1 MKFSVLP
8 AILALVPFQASFL
21 GEQKPMARTAT
32 EPELLSVSPLGGRQG
47 TSFEVEVRGRAL
59 QGVSAAW
66 FQCNDLKAIVKTVE
80 EFEQEPIA
88 KGSKEKTSGSTHDSL
103 QGYRAVLDIEVD
115 RDAAIGLHAF
125 RLITPRGASN
135 ALTLQVVSEP
145 VVGETTSSHN
155 TPGEAQALEFPTVV
169 NGKIS
174 QEGELDFYSFEVT
187 EGQELLFQVLSD
199 FKMDVSY
206 RAQVDLALYDLSGSW
221 FDPHRANPLTIGN
234 PLLSWEPV
242 SKFSRKDFGSKFVLF
257 PHLSHRFNKK
267 GRYLISVGSFLGR
280 GGPDYSYQLRI
291 VSNSQPSDY
300 RSTRWTAGEP
310 AHPDP
315 GDWLERDSATLRQTG
330 SFTRR
335 LEENRLQRLWFRT
348 ARPPRKSE
356 PSVDASNR
364 GSGHPSGVKSETA
377 VTSVPALSQTA
388 AVDFPVMLMPR
399 REIEPNDQPSQALPI
414 TVPTLIEGTIQ
425 QPGDVDHYIFK
436 ATAGQR
442 LAFEIETPEAAPPQ
456 FNPWLKVLDAKGQ
469 ELFANIYKEYGGDG
483 DDVNKTLERKTLYTF
498 AQGGEYILQIRD
510 LTYRQGGPDFAY
522 RILIRPQIP
531 HIGRTEV
538 SLGVTSQGSQLVDT
552 TDRLNLLVGESK
564 KFTVVCEKEEGFDG
578 EIVISVENLPPGVQA
593 LPSSPAEWEEALL
606 RGMQYRPV
614 GVDIVDP
621 ANYRAKRQVVT
632 IALVASSDA
641 KPMTLPTLLRLTA
654 RPIVEGRPGASS
666 LPVGEFPFL
675 LIVPPKE

>member
-1 MKFSVLP
+1 MKLLILP
-8 AILALVPFQASFL
+8 TVIILGLFQGKTLAEERL
-21 GEQKPMARTAT
+21 ARSSK
-32 EPELLSVSPLGGRQG
+32 EPELLSVFPLGGRQG
-47 TSFEVEVRGRAL
+47 TTFEVEVRGRAL
-59 QGVSAAW
+59 EGVSAAW
-66 FQCNDLKAIVKTVE
+66 FQCNDLKATIKKVE
-80 EFEQEPIA
+80 EFEQAPIA
-88 KGSKEKTSGSTHDSL
+88 KGSKEYGSTHDSL
-103 QGYRAVLDIEVD
+103 QGYRAVLDIEIGP
-115 RDAAIGLHAF
+115 DAVIGLHAF

-135 ALTLQVVSEP
+135 PLTLQVVSEP
-145 VVGETTSSHN
+145 VVGETTSLHN
-155 TPGEAQALEFPTVV
+155 TPSEAQSLKFPTVV

-174 QEGELDFYSFEVT
+174 QEGELDFYSFDVA
-187 EGQELLFQVLSD
+187 EGEELLFQVLSD

-206 RAQVDLALYDLSGSW
+206 RAQVDLALYELSGSW
-221 FDPHRANPLTIGN
+221 FDPLRANLLSIGS

-257 PHLSHRFNKK
+257 PHLSHRFSKK
-267 GRYLISVGSFLGR
+267 GRYLISMGSFLGR

-291 VSNSQPSDY
+291 VSSNQSSLY
-300 RSTRWTAGEP
+300 RGTRWTAGES

-315 GDWLERDSATLRQTG
+315 SDWLERDSATLRQIG

-335 LEENRLQRLWFRT
+335 LGANRLQELCSRT
-348 ARPPRKSE
+348 AAVPRKSE
-356 PSVDASNR
+356 ANVDASNR
-364 GSGHPSGVKSETA
+364 SASSNPGGVKGETV
-377 VTSVPALSQTA
+377 VTSVPAVSETA
-388 AVDFPVMLMPR
+388 AADFSATVKPR
-399 REIEPNDQPSQALPI
+399 GETEPNDQPSEASQIA
-414 TVPTLIEGTIQ
+414 VPALIEGTIQ
-425 QPGDVDHYIFK
+425 QPGDVDHFTFK
-436 ATAGQR
+436 AAAGQR

-498 AQGGEYILQIRD
+498 AQEGQYILQIRD

-654 RPIVEGRPGASS
+654 RPIVEGRPGAS

-675 LIVPPKE
+675 LIAPPKE

>member
-1 MKFSVLP
+1 
-8 AILALVPFQASFL
+8 
-21 GEQKPMARTAT
+21 
-32 EPELLSVSPLGGRQG
+32 
-47 TSFEVEVRGRAL
+47 
-59 QGVSAAW
+59 
-66 FQCNDLKAIVKTVE
+66 
-80 EFEQEPIA
+80 
-88 KGSKEKTSGSTHDSL
+88 
-103 QGYRAVLDIEVD
+103 
-115 RDAAIGLHAF
+115 
-125 RLITPRGASN
+125 
-135 ALTLQVVSEP
+135 
-145 VVGETTSSHN
+145 
-155 TPGEAQALEFPTVV
+155 
-169 NGKIS
+169 
-174 QEGELDFYSFEVT
+174 
-187 EGQELLFQVLSD
+187 
-199 FKMDVSY
+199 
-206 RAQVDLALYDLSGSW
+206 
-221 FDPHRANPLTIGN
+221 
-234 PLLSWEPV
+234 
-242 SKFSRKDFGSKFVLF
+242 
-257 PHLSHRFNKK
+257 
-267 GRYLISVGSFLGR
+267 
-280 GGPDYSYQLRI
+280 
-291 VSNSQPSDY
+291 
-300 RSTRWTAGEP
+300 
-310 AHPDP
+310 
-315 GDWLERDSATLRQTG
+315 
-330 SFTRR
+330 
-335 LEENRLQRLWFRT
+335 
-348 ARPPRKSE
+348 
-356 PSVDASNR
+356 
-364 GSGHPSGVKSETA
+364 
-377 VTSVPALSQTA
+377 
-388 AVDFPVMLMPR
+388 
-399 REIEPNDQPSQALPI
+399 
-414 TVPTLIEGTIQ
+414 
-425 QPGDVDHYIFK
+425 VDHYIFK

-654 RPIVEGRPGASS
+654 RPIVEGRPGAS

>member
-1 MKFSVLP
+1 MKLLILP
-8 AILALVPFQASFL
+8 TVIILGLFQGKSLAEERL
-21 GEQKPMARTAT
+21 ARSSK
-32 EPELLSVSPLGGRQG
+32 EPELLSVFPLGGRQG
-47 TSFEVEVRGRAL
+47 TTFEVEVRGRAL
-59 QGVSAAW
+59 EGVSAAW
-66 FQCNDLKAIVKTVE
+66 FQCDDLKATLKTIE
-80 EFEQEPIA
+80 EFDQESMA
-88 KGSKEKTSGSTHDSL
+88 KDSKKKTHGSTQDSRL
-103 QGYRAVLDIEVD
+103 SYRAALVIEVA
-115 RDAAIGLHAF
+115 REAAIGLHAF
-125 RLITPRGASN
+125 RLVTPRGASN

-145 VVGETTSSHN
+145 VVGETNSSHN
-155 TPGEAQALEFPTVV
+155 TPREAQALEFPTVV

-174 QEGELDFYSFEVT
+174 QEGELDFYSFEVA

-206 RAQVDLALYDLSGSW
+206 RAQVDLALYELSGSW

-257 PHLSHRFNKK
+257 PRLSHRFDKD

-291 VSNSQPSDY
+291 VSSGQPSDY

-335 LEENRLQRLWFRT
+335 LEGNRLQKLWFRT
-348 ARPPRKSE
+348 AGPPRKSE
-356 PSVDASNR
+356 PSVDAGNR
-364 GSGHPSGVKSETA
+364 ASGHPSGVKSETA

-388 AVDFPVMLMPR
+388 AVDFPVMLVTR

-425 QPGDVDHYIFK
+425 QPGDVDRFIFN
-436 ATAGQR
+436 ASPGQR

-456 FNPWLKVLDAKGQ
+456 FNPWLKVLDTKGQ

-632 IALVASSDA
+632 IALVASSDV

-654 RPIVEGRPGASS
+654 RPVVEGRPGVP

-675 LIVPPKE
+675 LVELAKE

>member
-1 MKFSVLP
+1 MKLLIVL
-8 AILALVPFQASFL
+8 AVIILGLFQGDSLAERQL
-21 GEQKPMARTAT
+21 ARTAA

-66 FQCNDLKAIVKTVE
+66 FQCNDLKAVVRTVE
-80 EFEQEPIA
+80 EFEQEPMA
-88 KGSKEKTSGSTHDSL
+88 KGSKGKTSGSTHDSL

-234 PLLSWEPV
+234 PLLSWEPI

-291 VSNSQPSDY
+291 VSSSQPSDY

-364 GSGHPSGVKSETA
+364 GSGHPSGVKSEAA
-377 VTSVPALSQTA
+377 VTSPGPALSEA
-388 AVDFPVMLMPR
+388 AANDFSATLTPR
-399 REIEPNDQPSQALPI
+399 RETEPNDHLGQALQI
-414 TVPTLIEGTIQ
+414 TVPGLIEGIIQ

-436 ATAGQR
+436 AAAGQR

-483 DDVNKTLERKTLYTF
+483 DDVNKTLERKTVYTF
-498 AQGGEYILQIRD
+498 TQGGEYILQIRD
-510 LTYRQGGPDFAY
+510 LTYRQVGPDFTY

-654 RPIVEGRPGASS
+654 RPIVEGRPGAS